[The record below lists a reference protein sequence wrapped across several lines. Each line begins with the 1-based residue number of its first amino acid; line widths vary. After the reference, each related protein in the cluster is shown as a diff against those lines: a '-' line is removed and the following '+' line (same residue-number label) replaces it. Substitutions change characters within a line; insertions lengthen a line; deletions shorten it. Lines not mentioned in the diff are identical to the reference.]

1 MQLDKESVVLRG
13 SRMSDTD
20 TLIYKSDNCS
30 DDNNNGLPDEL
41 EKAWNNVLEIVNY
54 FLRVHDRFGFQL
66 VAQKINPSIDDLL
79 LSIKSMGALLT
90 VLDTAG
96 VFDGSELRKLLNAK
110 QQIVHFEQASNAL
123 KLNNRAE
130 YDEAVGRMK
139 AQANF

>member
-1 MQLDKESVVLRG
+1 MFTRLLLPFDC
-13 SRMSDTD
+13 D
-20 TLIYKSDNCS
+20 TLTP
-30 DDNNNGLPDEL
+30 DDSNDNGLPDEL
-41 EKAWNNVLEIVNY
+41 ETAWANVLEIVNY
-54 FLRVHDRFGFQL
+54 FLRFHDRFGFQL

-79 LSIKSMGALLT
+79 LSVKSMGALLN

-123 KLNNRAE
+123 KLGNAAE
-130 YDEAVGRMK
+130 YDEAVTRMK